1 MYLKRFI
8 YVNWGN
14 LPNQEF
20 DFGPVNLFSGGNG
33 SGKTTAADA
42 IQTVMTA
49 AHENLFQFNPGQDET
64 TQRGR
69 GGKRVRTLASYVLG
83 CDDGSYSRLDPSDG
97 YLAAIF
103 HPTQGENADPFTAL
117 IAVRAWLDQ
126 SGNQASAKQDECVFF
141 VLPGIELKLDHLQR
155 EDAGGR
161 YVTSLDHLPTLLASE
176 FGKRSVERFDTKKS
190 YLRRLYAALR
200 GKTEQVTEHEAV
212 AAARA
217 FSRFM
222 AYKPVSSINQ
232 FVAEEILE
240 RRDMG
245 EAIRTVS
252 GQLKTIHAMERE
264 ARALVEGIALLDDAA
279 THAQSYI
286 ESWLELTTLDY
297 TIARHDALARHQD
310 YLHSKQEQTHLQ
322 QQLSEIDSDLES
334 NTQLKAQTHEQ
345 RVQLEAQRQGVS
357 ALRQKDEYE
366 QQREQ
371 GHQQLSELGKDL
383 LLQDNQVQNNS
394 GHIRL
399 IHDGLQTP
407 ELRAEAPSL
416 TDMDSIALAREA
428 LEQGQ
433 RADLDLSLLQQQDLT
448 NDLSAFEQKLQQTR
462 SAQRV
467 QNRLI
472 AYWNAGDDENPRPR
486 DQLQS
491 LHSERRRRYENLDEQ
506 KRRKRS
512 EIERLQSQQVNYPAY
527 VERALSAIR
536 AQCPQADPRVLC
548 DHIEVSDERWQA
560 AIEGYMGGARFNILV
575 EADYE
580 AEAIRIVR
588 NLPGRD
594 NRARVIQ
601 GSLAGKDAAR
611 SQLESNSI
619 VHVLNFSHAVARDF
633 LTASYGSV
641 LRVDSADALRHTR
654 RGITSDGMGSS
665 SYSMFRCDIS
675 DADLVFGA
683 SARER
688 ALRARETELLQVET
702 ECHQAAGLMQQSAQL
717 LSAVDALKPVS
728 HADTIHDI
736 ISLRREIVRLDALID
751 SLDLSEHEDL
761 ENRLQALKQ
770 ENARLEARLGELNTE
785 KGKVS
790 EKLERLDQLI
800 KELANRH
807 EQATEQAESCEQ
819 AVWDL
824 QAHWP
829 DFDPESQ
836 LQQADTEAPNL
847 SRKLALEQRENTE
860 KTLHKAERLLD
871 DLIQQHNQQCRPGDA
886 IYHPGFE
893 GDYDLR
899 LFKHICGV
907 RKDLD
912 RVYNLLKNN
921 ILVDKHKELK
931 NLKESFNSTFV
942 THLCHQ
948 IHQAIK
954 DGERQID
961 LLNREL
967 QHHRFGADRETF
979 RFASEWVPEYR
990 DYARFFD
997 EVMKIPSLGEETQLF
1012 TADLT
1017 SKSQQVRD
1025 ELMRLLLE
1033 EDEQRAQREL
1043 ERVADY
1049 RHYRRYEIFKEVEG
1063 KQPIPLSEYGTGSG
1077 GQLETPAYIIRSAA
1091 ITSAF
1096 RFAEGQNHLRMVL
1109 VDEAFMHMDE
1119 QRSREVI
1126 GYLTEALGLQLV
1138 FIMPTSK
1145 CGPFMDLI
1153 SNEFIFAKVP
1163 SMQPRGQLNTR
1174 VLIDRKIGNQEK
1186 IGELWAQ
1193 HRRSIYQQAELD
1205 FMDDVLEGS

>member
-14 LPNQEF
+14 LPNGEF

-83 CDDGSYSRLDPSDG
+83 CDDGSFARVDTSDG

-103 HPTQGENADPFTAL
+103 HPTQGESADPFSAL

-126 SGNQASAKQDECVFF
+126 SGSQSTARQDDCVFF

-200 GKTEQVTEHEAV
+200 GKSEQVTEHEAV

-264 ARALVEGIALLDDAA
+264 ANALVEGIALLDDAA
-279 THAQSYI
+279 KHAQSYI

-297 TIARHDALARHQD
+297 SIARHDALARHQD
-310 YLHSKQEQTHLQ
+310 YLHSKNEQTRLQ
-322 QQLSEIDSDLES
+322 QQLSEINSDLES

-371 GHQQLSELGKDL
+371 GHQQLAELGKEL

-394 GHIRL
+394 GQIRL
-399 IHDGLQTP
+399 IHEGLQAP

-472 AYWNAGDDENPRPR
+472 AYWNAGDEENPRPR

-512 EIERLQSQQVNYPAY
+512 EIERLQSQQVNYPPY
-527 VERALSAIR
+527 VERALAAIR

-611 SQLESNSI
+611 SQLERNSI

-665 SYSMFRCDIS
+665 SYSMFRCDIA

-736 ISLRREIVRLDALID
+736 ISLRRDIARLDALID

-770 ENARLEARLGELNTE
+770 ENARLEATLGELNTE

-807 EQATEQAESCEQ
+807 EQATEQAETCEQ

-836 LQQADTEAPNL
+836 LQQADEEAPNL
-847 SRKLALEQRENTE
+847 NRKFALEQRESTE
-860 KTLHKAERLLD
+860 KTLHRAERELD
-871 DLIQQHNQQCRPGDA
+871 DLIQRHNQQCRPGDA

-1012 TADLT
+1012 TADL
-1017 SKSQQVRD
+1017 SAKSQQVRD
-1025 ELMRLLLE
+1025 ELTRLLLE

-1205 FMDDVLEGS
+1205 FMDDVLESS